1 MKRLNLKYS
10 LFSLLAFLL
19 SSGCARSLKDFEKA
33 QEDALADLIATT
45 SGSAVTDSTSKRAA
59 LEIALLDSLQQKY
72 PGRTKTVTVTKYEK
86 IITPGQTLTVYVPM
100 KVDSTAN
107 KSEADSLLAR
117 LITVSSKYQA
127 DLALQGEITR
137 VKAQL
142 LAALNRRGALPD
154 TTVFFANAPGYWLR
168 VHRLPAG
175 RYNFTLNT
183 PEKTD
188 SVATQTNVTSHTP
201 PVYVRDPWYIYWQF
215 WAAFGVAVTAL
226 LALFLV
232 VKSKATA

>member
-1 MKRLNLKYS
+1 MAPKNLK
-10 LFSLLAFLL
+10 FSIFGLLALLL
-19 SSGCARSLKDFEKA
+19 STGCVRSLKDLEKR
-33 QEDALADLIATT
+33 QEDALADLLATT
-45 SGSAVTDSTSKRAA
+45 SGSAVADSTSKRAA
-59 LEIALLDSLQQKY
+59 LEISLLDSLQRKY

-86 IITPGQTLTVYVPM
+86 IVTPGQTLTVYVPL

-107 KSEADSLLAR
+107 KSTADSLLAR

-127 DLALQGEITR
+127 DLALQSEIAS

-142 LAALNRRGALPD
+142 LAALNRRGVLPD
-154 TTVFFANAPGYWLR
+154 TTVFFPNAPGYWLR

-188 SVATQTNVTSHTP
+188 SVATATTINQHTP
-201 PVYVRDPWYIYWQF
+201 PVYIRASWFSFWQT
-215 WAAFGVAVTAL
+215 GVSLGAGVIGWI
-226 LALFLV
+226 LFV
-232 VKSKATA
+232 FSIRNRRA